1 MNVDQVGLQLYTVR
15 EAAAA
20 DFAATLRAVAAA
32 GYQVVEPAGLHGM
45 TPAEVRA
52 QLDELGVRAVA
63 AHIAVDRFEQDAEAA
78 IAELQTLG
86 CSYAV
91 IPFLGQERRGNAAA
105 LRMLATSFNEWAERC
120 QAAGLGF
127 AYHNHDFE
135 FATLPGAA
143 GTTFDLFVE
152 ATDPALVTFELDI
165 YWAQVAG
172 VDPIALLGRLSGR
185 VPLVHLKD
193 RAAGET
199 PTDAPVGEGT
209 IDWAPV
215 LAAAEAAGTEWYIV
229 EQDHPND
236 ALTDVATSLRNL
248 QGMATR

>member
-1 MNVDQVGLQLYTVR
+1 MNVGQVGVQLYTVR

-20 DFAATLRAVAAA
+20 DFPATLRAVAAA
-32 GYQVVEPAGLHGM
+32 GYKAVEPAGLHGM
-45 TPAEVRA
+45 APEEVRA
-52 QLDELGVRAVA
+52 LLDELGVRAVA
-63 AHIAVDRFEQDAEAA
+63 AHVAVDRFEREPEAA

-105 LRMLATSFNEWAERC
+105 LRTLATSFNDWARRC
-120 QAAGLGF
+120 QAVGIDF

-135 FATLPGAA
+135 FATLPGEA
-143 GTTFDLFVE
+143 GTTFELFVE
-152 ATDPALVTFELDI
+152 ATDPVLVNFELDI

-172 VDPIALLGRLSGR
+172 VDPVALLGRLSGR

-193 RAAGET
+193 RAAGDT

-236 ALTDVATSLRNL
+236 PLVDVATSLRNL
-248 QGMATR
+248 ERMAG